1 MNNLKSR
8 RLDNRASATLHR
20 FVVSET
26 INNNEKHLESF
37 TSDKKTHILSDL
49 ETSALT

>member
-26 INNNEKHLESF
+26 INNNDS
-37 TSDKKTHILSDL
+37 ILKNINQK
-49 ETSALT
+49 EA